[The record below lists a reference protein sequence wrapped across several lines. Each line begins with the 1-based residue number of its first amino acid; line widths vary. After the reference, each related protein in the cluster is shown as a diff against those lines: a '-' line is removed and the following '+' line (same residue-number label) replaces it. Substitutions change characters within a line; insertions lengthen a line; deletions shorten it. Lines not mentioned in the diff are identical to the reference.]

1 MTKSIFNSEK
11 FQTDLQRYKS
21 SLEKITDEE
30 QKKEVQKL
38 ITDLTL
44 NVKRMDNMY
53 LDMVYSGQLTSIG
66 GEMRE
71 KIIDIRK
78 KLDSKLKLYLG
89 K

>member
-1 MTKSIFNSEK
+1 MTKSIFSSER
-11 FQTDLQRYKS
+11 FQEDLQKYKS
-21 SLEKITDEE
+21 SVEKIVNEDE
-30 QKKEVQKL
+30 KKEAQKL
-38 ITDLTL
+38 LTDLIM

-78 KLDSKLKLYLG
+78 KLDSKLKKY
-89 K
+89 

>member
-1 MTKSIFNSEK
+1 MTKSIFSSER
-11 FQTDLQRYKS
+11 FQEDLQKYKS
-21 SLEKITDEE
+21 SVEKIVNEDE
-30 QKKEVQKL
+30 KKEAQKL
-38 ITDLTL
+38 LTDLIM

-78 KLDSKLKLYLG
+78 RLDSKLKNH
-89 K
+89 